1 MQSEL
6 FFQLSLTLVPNI
18 GDVQAKILVQHFG
31 NASSIFKASQQT
43 LERIEGIGEVRA
55 KSIKQLIEVN
65 AAIVLKNI
73 FFDYNKFELKSESQV
88 ELDRL
93 VQLMTDNP
101 TVKIQVEGHTDNIGN
116 AADNLKLS
124 DNRAKAVMSY
134 LVSKSIKA
142 DRITAKGYGATK
154 PVADNTSEQNR
165 AQNRRTEIKI
175 TSK

>member
-1 MQSEL
+1 MKDTQIIPATPADS
-6 FFQLSLTLVPNI
+6 TV
-18 GDVQAKILVQHFG
+18 
-31 NASSIFKASQQT
+31 NAYGCLAEEKASIE
-43 LERIEGIGEVRA
+43 LE
-55 KSIKQLIEVN
+55 
-65 AAIVLKNI
+65 VLFASGSAQI
-73 FFDYNKFELKSESQV
+73 PPASQV
-88 ELDRL
+88 A
-93 VQLMTDNP
+93 
-101 TVKIQVEGHTDNIGN
+101 IQDLANFMKQHPETKVDIQGHTDNIGN